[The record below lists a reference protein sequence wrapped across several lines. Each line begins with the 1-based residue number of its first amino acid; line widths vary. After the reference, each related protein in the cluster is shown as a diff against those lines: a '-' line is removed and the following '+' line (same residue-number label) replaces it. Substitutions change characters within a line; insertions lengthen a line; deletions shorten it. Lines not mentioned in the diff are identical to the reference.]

1 MEARPGGQGQGFAGQ
16 GFTGQRFTGRVV
28 VVTGG
33 ARGIGFATAHRFA
46 REGADVAVLDL
57 DEADSADAAARLPRV
72 SGGPGHVG
80 IGCDVSD
87 AGSVERAVVRVVEQL
102 GGLHVLVNNAG
113 VTRDNLLFR
122 MGEDDWDQVLDV
134 NLKGAFLM
142 ARAAQQHMVAQR
154 LGRIVNISSVSA
166 FGNRGQ
172 ANYSAAKM
180 GIQGLTRTMAIELG
194 PFGVTVNAVSPGFV
208 ATEMTDATAAR
219 LGLAVEEFRRVNAE
233 RTVVGRMGVPEDIAQ
248 AVAHLASDEASF
260 VTGQTLVVDGGLT
273 LGH

>member
-1 MEARPGGQGQGFAGQ
+1 MEARPGGQGFP
-16 GFTGQRFTGRVV
+16 GQRFTGRVAL
-28 VVTGG
+28 VTGG

-46 REGADVAVLDL
+46 QEGADVAVLDL
-57 DEADSADAAARLPRV
+57 DEGAAADAAARLPRV

-80 IGCDVSD
+80 ITCDVSD

-142 ARAAQQHMVAQR
+142 ARAAQQHMVDQR
-154 LGRIVNISSVSA
+154 LGRIVNVSSVSA

-180 GIQGLTRTMAIELG
+180 GVQGLTRTLAIELG
-194 PFGVTVNAVSPGFV
+194 PFGVTVNAVAPGFV
-208 ATEMTDATAAR
+208 ATEMTDATAVR
-219 LGLAVEEFRRVNAE
+219 LGLSVEEFRRVNAE